1 MATEMQSSPNAPKE
15 HPKLPIVNYS
25 AHLLADSYT
34 LLLFE
39 GEEPS
44 LIRINADEEFL
55 AILASYVSAEPE
67 NSIEENEND

>member
-1 MATEMQSSPNAPKE
+1 MQ
-15 HPKLPIVNYS
+15 IRFV
-25 AHLLADSYT
+25 LLVVLDIPDGQHMV
-34 LLLFE
+34 E
-39 GEEPS
+39 CIRKM